1 MGYNSTFSGSLS
13 PSKPIP
19 QELVDRI
26 NGMCDLRV
34 LASLSDDA
42 ADCGGEV
49 GDVVPDSCN
58 MHGYDIVKDT
68 FRVQRLL
75 STRGIRLSGE
85 IYRSGEDDD
94 DFEKIEVV
102 NGRVYVRTGEVVY
115 GKRVPVTAKDVT
127 RYAIRV
133 VAPSGRAVG
142 WLGPAGLCGRTY
154 PKVGL
159 KLVGGKPVTDSP
171 PFEAMLLERKDEACK
186 IAAERNKRGRTVYE
200 VIELEDRL

>member
-1 MGYNSTFSGSLS
+1 MGYDSTFSGSLS

-26 NGMCDLRV
+26 NDMCDLRV
-34 LASLSDDA
+34 LTSLNDEA

-127 RYAIRV
+127 RYAIRI

-142 WLGPAGLCGRTY
+142 WLGHRGLSDKTY
-154 PKVGL
+154 PKVDL
-159 KLVGGKPVTDSP
+159 KQVDGKPVTDSP
-171 PFEAMLLERKDEACK
+171 PLAAMLLDRKDEACK
-186 IAAERNKRGRTVYE
+186 IAAERNRRGKTVYE